1 MIKNAPFGAR
11 FLMKSGSG
19 NEEIVT
25 GAQITQGEGYANAQ
39 AFAGVAE
46 TGGICK
52 GAEHHCR
59 RRRRERWVE
68 FSQENDGRSAFRKI
82 FSFHR

>member
-25 GAQITQGEGYANAQ
+25 GAQITQGEGYAKAQ
-39 AFAGVAE
+39 AFAG
-46 TGGICK
+46 T
-52 GAEHHCR
+52 H
-59 RRRRERWVE
+59 
-68 FSQENDGRSAFRKI
+68 SAFSSGR
-82 FSFHR
+82 RWQPQADR

>member
-52 GAEHHCR
+52 CASVCR
-59 RRRRERWVE
+59 RRR
-68 FSQENDGRSAFRKI
+68 DGRDMQMRRRLQASPRRGWGGIFARK
-82 FSFHR
+82 

>member
-25 GAQITQGEGYANAQ
+25 GAQITQGEGYA
-39 AFAGVAE
+39 GLRSKP
-46 TGGICK
+46 G
-52 GAEHHCR
+52 R
-59 RRRRERWVE
+59 RRR
-68 FSQENDGRSAFRKI
+68 DGRDMQMRKRLQASPRRGWGGI
-82 FSFHR
+82 FARK